1 MEPLNEN
8 FMNQQLTDVGCSSL
22 KHMERRRF
30 LGRGVGLTAG
40 ALGGWTAIAEQL
52 AISSSAANR
61 INESRPKNLI
71 FLWLQGGPS
80 QLETFDPHPGKKIG
94 GSVKGIESSLKGTQ
108 ISDLLPQTAEV
119 MHLATLV
126 RSMTSKEGDHE
137 RATYTMKTGWRPD
150 PTLIHPAIGSVLCHQ
165 SEGNVEIPRHISILA
180 SQWPARGGYMGPQLD
195 AFQVGDPNSPIA
207 NLRSP
212 VDATRRDRRMANL
225 QSIAEAEFRKGRLK
239 NLDAERTQQI
249 TATQRALKM
258 MDSNQIE
265 AFEIDKEPASV
276 VNLFGDSSFGRG
288 CLAAVRL
295 VQQGVT
301 CVEVELNGW
310 DTHANNHGFHQSQ
323 CKILDAA
330 LYGLITELDRR
341 EMLRDTIV
349 VCGGEF
355 GRTPTIN
362 VAEGRDH
369 WPTGFSTT
377 IFGGPFRRGFV
388 HGETSSEEP
397 VTGEDPLKRITDPVS
412 IEDLHATILNS
423 FGIDFSQELQT
434 PVGRPLALSKGTVQ
448 KTWFQS

>member
-1 MEPLNEN
+1 MEPLNES
-8 FMNQQLTDVGCSSL
+8 FIPQQITDVGCSSL

-30 LGRGVGLTAG
+30 LGRGAGLVAG
-40 ALGGWTAIAEQL
+40 SIGGWTAIAEQL
-52 AISSSAANR
+52 AMSSSSKNR
-61 INESRPKNLI
+61 VDDTRPKNLI

-94 GSVKGIESSLKGTQ
+94 GSIKGVDASLKGLQ

-150 PTLIHPAIGSVLCHQ
+150 PTLIHPSIGSVLCHQ
-165 SEGNVEIPRHISILA
+165 TEGNIEIPRHISILA

-195 AFQVGDPNSPIA
+195 AFQVGDPNAPIA

-265 AFEIDKEPASV
+265 AFEIDKEPNSV
-276 VNLFGDSSFGRG
+276 VKLFGDSSFGRG

-330 LYGLITELDRR
+330 LHGLITELERR

-362 VAEGRDH
+362 IAEGRDH
-369 WPTGFSTT
+369 WPTGFSTA

-388 HGETSSEEP
+388 HGETSPEET

-434 PVGRPLALSKGTVQ
+434 PVGRPLALSQGTVQ
-448 KTWFQS
+448 KSWFQS

>member
-1 MEPLNEN
+1 MQHEIA
-8 FMNQQLTDVGCSSL
+8 DVGCTSL
-22 KHMERRRF
+22 KQLERRRF
-30 LGRGVGLTAG
+30 IARTAGLAAG
-40 ALGGWTAIAEQL
+40 ALGGWTAVAEQL
-52 AISSSAANR
+52 AISSSAKHR
-61 INESRPKNLI
+61 VNESRPKNLI

-94 GSVKGIESSLKGTQ
+94 GSIQGVETSIKGVQ

-165 SEGNVEIPRHISILA
+165 TEGNIEIPRHISILA
-180 SQWPARGGYMGPQLD
+180 SQWPARGGYMGPHLD
-195 AFQVGDPNSPIA
+195 AFQIGDPNAPIA
-207 NLRSP
+207 NLKSP
-212 VDATRRDRRMANL
+212 VEAARRDRRLSNL
-225 QSIAEAEFRKGRLK
+225 QSIAEAEFRRGRLK

-258 MDSNQIE
+258 MDSAQIE
-265 AFEIDKEPASV
+265 AFEISKEPDSV
-276 VNLFGDSSFGRG
+276 VKQFGDSSFGRG

-323 CKILDAA
+323 CKILDAG
-330 LYGLITELDRR
+330 LYGLVTELERR
-341 EMLRDTIV
+341 DMLRDTIV

-362 VAEGRDH
+362 IAEGRDH
-369 WPTGFSTT
+369 WPTGFSTA

-388 HGETSSEEP
+388 HGETSPEEP
-397 VTGEDPLKRITDPVS
+397 TTGEDPLKRITDPVT
-412 IEDLHATILNS
+412 IEDLHATILDS

-434 PVGRPLALSKGTVQ
+434 PVGRPLALSQGTVQ
-448 KTWFQS
+448 KAWFQT

>member
-1 MEPLNEN
+1 MEPLNES
-8 FMNQQLTDVGCSSL
+8 FIPQQITDVGCSSL

-30 LGRGVGLTAG
+30 LGRGAGLVAG
-40 ALGGWTAIAEQL
+40 AIGGWTAIAEQL
-52 AISSSAANR
+52 AMSSSSKSR
-61 INESRPKNLI
+61 VDETRPKNLI

-94 GSVKGIESSLKGTQ
+94 GSIKGVDASLKGLQ

-150 PTLIHPAIGSVLCHQ
+150 PTLIHPSIGSVLCHQ
-165 SEGNVEIPRHISILA
+165 TEGNIEIPRHISILA

-195 AFQVGDPNSPIA
+195 AFQVGDPDAPIA

-265 AFEIDKEPASV
+265 AFEIDKEPNSV
-276 VNLFGDSSFGRG
+276 VKLFGDSSFGRG

-330 LYGLITELDRR
+330 LHGLITELERR

-362 VAEGRDH
+362 IAEGRDH
-369 WPTGFSTT
+369 WPTGFSTA

-388 HGETSSEEP
+388 HGETSPEEP

-423 FGIDFSQELQT
+423 FGLDFSKELQT
-434 PVGRPLALSKGTVQ
+434 PIGRPLALSQGTVQ
-448 KTWFQS
+448 KSWFQS

>member
-1 MEPLNEN
+1 MEPLNES
-8 FMNQQLTDVGCSSL
+8 FIPQQITDVGCLSL

-30 LGRGVGLTAG
+30 LGRGAGLVAG
-40 ALGGWTAIAEQL
+40 AIGGWTAIAEQL
-52 AISSSAANR
+52 AMSSSSKSR
-61 INESRPKNLI
+61 VDETRPKNLI

-94 GSVKGIESSLKGTQ
+94 GSIKGVDASLKGLQ

-150 PTLIHPAIGSVLCHQ
+150 PTLIHPSIGSVLCHQ
-165 SEGNVEIPRHISILA
+165 TEGNIEIPRHISILA

-195 AFQVGDPNSPIA
+195 AFQVGDPNAPIA

-265 AFEIDKEPASV
+265 A
-276 VNLFGDSSFGRG
+276 
-288 CLAAVRL
+288 
-295 VQQGVT
+295 
-301 CVEVELNGW
+301 
-310 DTHANNHGFHQSQ
+310 
-323 CKILDAA
+323 
-330 LYGLITELDRR
+330 
-341 EMLRDTIV
+341 
-349 VCGGEF
+349 
-355 GRTPTIN
+355 
-362 VAEGRDH
+362 
-369 WPTGFSTT
+369 
-377 IFGGPFRRGFV
+377 
-388 HGETSSEEP
+388 
-397 VTGEDPLKRITDPVS
+397 
-412 IEDLHATILNS
+412 
-423 FGIDFSQELQT
+423 
-434 PVGRPLALSKGTVQ
+434 
-448 KTWFQS
+448 

>member
-1 MEPLNEN
+1 MEPLNQDSIAQRTSN
-8 FMNQQLTDVGCSSL
+8 VACSSFQQ
-22 KHMERRRF
+22 MERRRF
-30 LGRGVGLTAG
+30 LGRSAGLATGVI
-40 ALGGWTAIAEQL
+40 GGWTAIAEQL
-52 AISSSAANR
+52 ARASSMKSLADD
-61 INESRPKNLI
+61 SRPKSLI

-94 GSVKGIESSLKGTQ
+94 GSIQGLDSSLNGTQ

-150 PTLIHPAIGSVLCHQ
+150 PTLIHPSIGSVLCHQ
-165 SEGNVEIPRHISILA
+165 TEGNIEIPRHISILA
-180 SQWPARGGYMGPQLD
+180 SQWPARGGHMGPQLD
-195 AFQVGDPNSPIA
+195 AFQVGDPNAPIA

-212 VDATRRDRRMANL
+212 VDTTRRDRRLSNL

-258 MDSNQIE
+258 MNSDQIE
-265 AFEIDKEPASV
+265 AFEIGKEPASV
-276 VNLFGDSSFGRG
+276 VKSFGDSSFGRG

-330 LYGLITELDRR
+330 LYGLITELERR

-369 WPTGFSTT
+369 WPTGFSTA
-377 IFGGPFRRGFV
+377 IFGGPFRRGHV
-388 HGETSSEEP
+388 HGQTSPEEP
-397 VTGEDPLKRITDPVS
+397 VTGEDPLTRITDPVS
-412 IEDLHATILNS
+412 IEDLHATILHS
-423 FGIDFSQELQT
+423 FRIDFSQELQT
-434 PVGRPLALSKGTVQ
+434 PVGRPLALSQGTV
-448 KTWFQS
+448 KKSWFQS

>member
-1 MEPLNEN
+1 MEPLIEN
-8 FMNQQLTDVGCSSL
+8 FIPQRIADVGCSSL

-30 LGRGVGLTAG
+30 LGRSAGIAVGAI
-40 ALGGWTAIAEQL
+40 GGWTTIAEQL
-52 AISSSAANR
+52 AISSTVKVR
-61 INESRPKNLI
+61 GYDSRPKNLI

-94 GSVKGIESSLKGTQ
+94 GSIKGVESSLKGTT

-165 SEGNVEIPRHISILA
+165 TEGNIEIPRHISILA

-212 VDATRRDRRMANL
+212 VDAKRRDRRMANL

-265 AFEIDKEPASV
+265 AFEIDKEPESV
-276 VNLFGDSSFGRG
+276 IKQFGDSSFGRG

-330 LYGLITELDRR
+330 LYGLVTELERR
-341 EMLRDTIV
+341 EMLHNTVV

-388 HGETSSEEP
+388 HGETSAEEP
-397 VTGEDPLKRITDPVS
+397 IAGEDPMARIKDPVS
-412 IEDLHATILNS
+412 IEDLHATILSS
-423 FGIDFSQELQT
+423 FGIDFSEELQT
-434 PVGRPLALSKGTVQ
+434 PVGRPLALSQGNVQ
-448 KTWFQS
+448 KSWFQS